1 MDIPKKARRAPGRIR
16 QAALLILVLVA
27 CVYAW
32 DFLRN
37 DTTVIDLNHLVTGSV
52 STDSLSKE
60 VRATGTLVPNDL
72 RWIAAIV
79 DGRIEEI
86 AVEAGEEVSAS
97 SVLMKLSNPT
107 LTRDLDTALLE
118 LEVLEARALALEKR
132 LVRDQLSQEAVVVEL
147 EAQYE
152 NARFR
157 KEANEELNEEL
168 EGVVSAIDTRE
179 SVLLEQQLKARLETE
194 RQRLGHLREL
204 QDAEILANKAEIKR
218 ARRQVRL
225 QRELLDGLT
234 IVAGIDGVVQEV
246 PFEVGERIATGALLA
261 RVAREDNL
269 KAELRVQESRASSV
283 GLGQPVTIAAGGQRV
298 GARISRIDP
307 AVQNGVVL
315 VDATFTGAMLPG
327 ARPDLRVEGVIE
339 TDFIDSTLVMPR
351 PVFSRENST
360 LDLFVVRGR
369 GSLLEKTAV
378 SVGIG
383 SVDRIQVLDGLQP
396 GDAVVLSDMS
406 RFDEQ
411 TKIRIAD

>member
-1 MDIPKKARRAPGRIR
+1 MDIPEKTRRGPSGIW
-16 QAALLILVLVA
+16 QATLLFFVLSA
-27 CVYAW
+27 CVTAW
-32 DFLRN
+32 YFLRSA
-37 DTTVIDLNHLVTGSV
+37 TTAIDLNELVTGRV

-60 VRATGTLVPNDL
+60 VHTTGTLVPNEM

-79 DGRIEEI
+79 EGRIEEI

-97 SVLMKLSNPT
+97 SVLMQLSNPT
-107 LTRDLDTALLE
+107 VTRDLDTALLE
-118 LEVLEARALALEKR
+118 LEVLEARAQVLEKR
-132 LVRDQLSQEAVVVEL
+132 LLRNQLSQKAAVVEL

-157 KEANEELNEEL
+157 KEAHEELNEKL
-168 EGVVSAIDTRE
+168 QGVVSAIDTRE

-194 RQRLGHLREL
+194 RQRLAHLREL
-204 QDAEILANKAEIKR
+204 QKAEILANKAEIKR
-218 ARRQVRL
+218 ARRQMQL

-234 IVAGIDGVVQEV
+234 IVAGIDGIVQEV
-246 PFEVGERIATGALLA
+246 PFEVGERVATGALLA

-269 KAELRVQESRASSV
+269 KAELRVQESQASSV

-307 AVQNGVVL
+307 AVQNGVVM
-315 VDATFTGAMLPG
+315 VDATFTDAMLPG
-327 ARPDLRVEGVIE
+327 ARPDLRIEGVIE
-339 TDFIDSTLVMPR
+339 TEFIDSTLVMPR

-369 GSLLEKTAV
+369 DGLLEKTSV

-383 SVDRIQVLDGLQP
+383 SVDRIQVLDGLRP
-396 GDAVVLSDMS
+396 GDSVVLSDMS

-411 TKIRIAD
+411 AEIRIAD

>member
-1 MDIPKKARRAPGRIR
+1 MDIPEKTRRGPGRIR
-16 QAALLILVLVA
+16 QAALLLSLLA
-27 CVYAW
+27 AFAYAW
-32 DFLRN
+32 DSLRN
-37 DTTVIDLNHLVTGSV
+37 DTPAIDLNDLVTGSV

-60 VRATGTLVPNDL
+60 VRATGTLVPNEL

-107 LTRDLDTALLE
+107 LTRNLDTALLE
-118 LEVLEARALALEKR
+118 LEVLQARALVLEKR
-132 LVRDQLSQEAVVVEL
+132 LLRDQLSQKAFVVEI

-157 KEANEELNEEL
+157 KEANEELNREL

-179 SVLLEQQLKARLETE
+179 SVLLEQQLKAQLETE
-194 RQRLGHLREL
+194 RQRLAHLRQL
-204 QDAEILANKAEIKR
+204 QEAEILANKAEIKR
-218 ARRQVRL
+218 ARRQVQL

-234 IVAGIDGVVQEV
+234 VVAGIDGIVQEV
-246 PFEVGERIATGALLA
+246 PFEVGERVATGALLA

-269 KAELRVQESRASSV
+269 KAELRVQESQASSV
-283 GLGQPVTIAAGGQRV
+283 RLGQPVAIAAGGQRV

-360 LDLFVVRGR
+360 LDLFVVRSRDG
-369 GSLLEKTAV
+369 LLKKTAV

-383 SVDRIQVLDGLQP
+383 SVDRIQVLGGLQP
-396 GDAVVLSDMS
+396 GDSVVLSDMS
-406 RFDEQ
+406 QFDEQ
-411 TKIRIAD
+411 TEIKIAD